1 MTINQLQDEI
11 IDEFVDIED
20 WMDRYQYLVDLGGEL
35 EGLSAEEKNDDT
47 LIKGCQSQVWLVCDE
62 QDGKLY
68 FRGESDAIIVKGIV
82 ALLINM
88 MSGCTAEEVVKY
100 DFGFLDKIGLKEHL
114 SPTRSNGLVSMVEK
128 MKLYALKMA
137 NLSKENQELLTS
149 EISVRELI
157 IAKQRNGAVG
167 SINLIF
173 RNSLTRFENYASQ

>member
-1 MTINQLQDEI
+1 MSEKVKTLEEKEI
-11 IDEFVDIED
+11 ELLEECEVYED

-35 EGLSAEEKNDDT
+35 EGLSVEEKNDDT

-62 QDGKLY
+62 QEGRLY

-128 MKLYALKMA
+128 MKAYAIKQLG
-137 NLSKENQELLTS
+137 
-149 EISVRELI
+149 VR
-157 IAKQRNGAVG
+157 
-167 SINLIF
+167 S
-173 RNSLTRFENYASQ
+173 

>member
-1 MTINQLQDEI
+1 MSEKMKTLEEKEI
-11 IDEFVDIED
+11 ELLEEFEIYED

-35 EGLSAEEKNDDT
+35 EGLSADEKNDDT

-62 QDGKLY
+62 QDGCLY

-128 MKLYALKMA
+128 MKLYAVNKL
-137 NLSKENQELLTS
+137 
-149 EISVRELI
+149 
-157 IAKQRNGAVG
+157 G
-167 SINLIF
+167 
-173 RNSLTRFENYASQ
+173 

>member
-1 MTINQLQDEI
+1 MKTLEEKEI
-11 IDEFVDIED
+11 ELIEEFEVYED

-47 LIKGCQSQVWLVCDE
+47 LIKGCQSQVWLVCDA
-62 QDGKLY
+62 QDGRLY

-128 MKLYALKMA
+128 MKLYAFNKL
-137 NLSKENQELLTS
+137 N
-149 EISVRELI
+149 
-157 IAKQRNGAVG
+157 
-167 SINLIF
+167 
-173 RNSLTRFENYASQ
+173 

>member
-1 MTINQLQDEI
+1 MKTLEEKEI
-11 IDEFVDIED
+11 ELIEEFEVYED

-35 EGLSAEEKNDDT
+35 EGLSEEEKNDDT

-62 QDGKLY
+62 QDGYLY

-128 MKLYALKMA
+128 MKAYALLK
-137 NLSKENQELLTS
+137 LK
-149 EISVRELI
+149 V
-157 IAKQRNGAVG
+157 
-167 SINLIF
+167 
-173 RNSLTRFENYASQ
+173 

>member
-1 MTINQLQDEI
+1 
-11 IDEFVDIED
+11 
-20 WMDRYQYLVDLGGEL
+20 QYLVDLGGEL

-62 QDGKLY
+62 QEGRLY

-100 DFGFLDKIGLKEHL
+100 NFGFLDKIGLKEHL

-128 MKLYALKMA
+128 MKAYALLK
-137 NLSKENQELLTS
+137 LK
-149 EISVRELI
+149 V
-157 IAKQRNGAVG
+157 
-167 SINLIF
+167 
-173 RNSLTRFENYASQ
+173 